1 MMHDGA
7 KARNRQPIT
16 AEIVSGFA
24 LVLIRCGEDHV
35 FYSK

>member
-7 KARNRQPIT
+7 KARNCQPII
-16 AEIVSGFA
+16 ADIVSAFA
-24 LVLIRCGEDHV
+24 LVLIRCGKDHV